1 MQSVAESLEK
11 HPSVASIKELSLV
24 WRPIQ
29 PLERM
34 GGPEEDELDQQVG
47 ELVEALEDEDDTVAV
62 YTTRG

>member
-11 HPSVASIKELSLV
+11 HPSVESIKELSLV

-34 GGPEEDELDQQVG
+34 GGAEEEELDLQVG

>member
-34 GGPEEDELDQQVG
+34 GGAEEEELDLQVG

>member
-1 MQSVAESLEK
+1 MQSVAESLER

-34 GGPEEDELDQQVG
+34 GGAEEEELDLQVG